1 MQIPVHSDL
10 GDYPIFLQ
18 GGATREIGRYLNLD
32 RKVLVVTDSGVPKAY
47 SERIAAACRTPVS
60 VCIPMGETGK
70 SLEQYSRLLAVML
83 ENGFG
88 RGDCVVAVGGGVVGD
103 LSGFAASCYM
113 RGVDFYNVPTTLLSQ
128 VDSSIG
134 GKTAVNFEGVKN
146 VVGTFYAPKAV
157 VIDPETLQTLDP
169 RQVRAGLAEV
179 IKMAATCDEDLFRLL
194 EESGDFRSDLT
205 EIIRRAL
212 LIKRDVVEKDPT
224 EKGLRRVLNF
234 GHTVGH
240 AIESRGAGRYLHG
253 ECVAMGMPPFC
264 GEAARKRLVS
274 VLEKVGLPT
283 AIPYGREELMPFLM
297 HDKKKTAGGITAVY
311 VEQIGSFTLRE
322 RLPEE
327 ILAETEGLA

>member
-1 MQIPVHSDL
+1 MQIPVHSDR
-10 GDYPIFLQ
+10 GDYNIVLLEGSTQ
-18 GGATREIGRYLNLD
+18 EIGRYLNLD

-70 SLEQYSRLLAVML
+70 SLEQYQRLLSVML

-146 VVGTFYAPKAV
+146 IVGTFYPPKAV
-157 VIDPETLQTLDP
+157 VIDPSTLQTLDE
-169 RQVRAGLAEV
+169 RQLHAGLAEV
-179 IKMAATCDEDLFRLL
+179 IKMAATSDADLFRLL
-194 EESGDFRSDLT
+194 EESEDFRADLT

-234 GHTVGH
+234 GHTIGH
-240 AIESRGAGRYLHG
+240 AIEGCGAGRYLHG
-253 ECVAMGMPPFC
+253 ECVAMGMIPFC
-264 GEAARKRLVS
+264 GPAARQRLIA

-283 AIPYGREELMPFLM
+283 AIPYGKEQLMPFLV
-297 HDKKKTAGGITAVY
+297 HDKKKTGNTITTVF
-311 VEQIGSFTLRE
+311 VEQIGSFTLRD
-322 RLPEE
+322 RFPEE
-327 ILAETEGLA
+327 ILSEPEGMA